1 MPLATA
7 GWMLA
12 LLLSAL
18 ASGVAFSHILEIRG
32 KRRMGPDQAIE
43 VQQVLYV
50 GYRLPAAVIEVGAT
64 VIALAAAL
72 LVWGKGAEFWL
83 GAAASAA
90 LLGSLVVFAA
100 VTDRQNRRILAWR
113 PDDPPSDWARVRATW
128 ESSHGVRAALF
139 LAAVG
144 LLAAAIRA
152 A

>member
-7 GWMLA
+7 GLMPA

-18 ASGVAFSHILEIRG
+18 ASGVAFSHILEIPG
-32 KRRMGPDQAIE
+32 KRRMGPEQAIE

-83 GAAASAA
+83 GAPAPTAP
-90 LLGSLVVFAA
+90 LGVRGGCPA
-100 VTDRQNRRILAWR
+100 VTGTQ
-113 PDDPPSDWARVRATW
+113 
-128 ESSHGVRAALF
+128 
-139 LAAVG
+139 
-144 LLAAAIRA
+144 
-152 A
+152 

>member
-1 MPLATA
+1 LRYP
-7 GWMLA
+7 G
-12 LLLSAL
+12 SA
-18 ASGVAFSHILEIRG
+18 AWAPSRPSRSIRFSTS
-32 KRRMGPDQAIE
+32 
-43 VQQVLYV
+43 

-90 LLGSLVVFAA
+90 LLGSMVVFAA
-100 VTDRQNRRILAWR
+100 VTYRQNRRILAWR
-113 PDDPPSDWARVRATW
+113 PDDPPSDWTRVRATW
-128 ESSHGVRAALF
+128 EASHGVSAALF